1 MKPLRRTVLVLFSLL
16 VVAGAIAYLGLD
28 RILKTTVEKQSSASL
43 KLTTTLNS
51 ARLSLF
57 GGRVNLN
64 RLRIASPQG
73 FSAPHMLELGDTDLA
88 VSYGQLRKDP
98 IHVQSLTLNQPR
110 LVIEQSNGA
119 LNFKKAMDR
128 MPARDSSA
136 EKPIKLVID
145 ELKMQDALVV
155 IHPGLPGVRQEITV
169 PVPSIAL
176 KNVGSGRGSQNGAA
190 IKDVAM
196 VVIAALAGSAA
207 QSGSLPPEL
216 KAILQL
222 NVGQVAGKL
231 GAEAQKQIAAA
242 IPGELGNRLGKVA
255 GDPQALAKD
264 PTKVLQGEVGGILG
278 GKKDP
283 APPAAGRASPPPKR

>member
-1 MKPLRRTVLVLFSLL
+1 
-16 VVAGAIAYLGLD
+16 
-28 RILKTTVEKQSSASL
+28 
-43 KLTTTLNS
+43 
-51 ARLSLF
+51 
-57 GGRVNLN
+57 
-64 RLRIASPQG
+64 
-73 FSAPHMLELGDTDLA
+73 MLELGDTDLA

-110 LVIEQSNGA
+110 LVIEQSNGVV
-119 LNFKKAMDR
+119 NFKKAMDR
-128 MPARDSSA
+128 LPANDKDSSA
-136 EKPIKLVID
+136 EKPVKLVID
-145 ELKMQDALVV
+145 ELNVRDAVVV

-207 QSGSLPPEL
+207 ESGSLPPEL

-255 GDPQALAKD
+255 GDPEALAKD
-264 PTKVLQGEVGGILG
+264 PTKALQGEVGDVLG
-278 GKKDP
+278 GKTTQ
-283 APPAAGRASPPPKR
+283 PPAAGRASPPPKR